1 MERVNLLPWR
11 QGNTR
16 RRHQAWNSRVGALL
30 ISLLALSIG
39 ANQLLN
45 HLVQQQQQRWHVAHQ
60 RYQQQAAQQV
70 ALQALQLE
78 SNQQQQRYQ
87 QPLQLLIQLPRQLP
101 NGIYLEQWHWHPS
114 QLTLRGS
121 ALSYSVLAQ
130 FIKTLH
136 HEAQIPQL
144 HLSQATTT
152 EGQQALI
159 QFCLQGTGWED

>member
-1 MERVNLLPWR
+1 VERVNLLPWR
-11 QGNTR
+11 QANTR
-16 RRHQAWNSRVGALL
+16 RRHQAWNGRVGALL
-30 ISLLALSIG
+30 ISLLSLSIG

-60 RYQQQAAQQV
+60 QYQQQAQQV
-70 ALQALQLE
+70 ALQAVRSE
-78 SNQQQQRYQ
+78 SNQQRQHYQ
-87 QPLQLLIQLPRQLP
+87 QPLQLLIKLPQQLPT
-101 NGIYLEQWHWHPS
+101 GFYLQQWHWHPS
-114 QLTLRGS
+114 QLTLKGS
-121 ALSYSVLAQ
+121 ALSHSVLAQ

-152 EGQQALI
+152 EGQEALI